1 MAEIKI
7 AGIMRAGAYSPN
19 HIGNDA
25 AIFNLT
31 TEQLRKRGCEVK
43 VYSEEQFIAGEVKED
58 IIVDMCRE
66 HRSMVLLQQ
75 LEDAGALVI
84 NSGYGIENCTRE
96 RMTRILL
103 GSNIPYPDSLI
114 VDTDE
119 VVKDRMVA
127 AKMDRAWIKR
137 GDFHAMHKEDVS
149 YVRHPEEAQE
159 VLQEYFLRGIKRAVI
174 NRHLV
179 GDLIKFYGV
188 RDTPFFYWFYPFDE
202 GHSKYGHE
210 AVNGHSRGI
219 EFDVAG
225 LRHIC
230 QQAAD
235 VLDVIVYGG
244 DCIVDPDGTIRIIDF
259 NDWPSFAPCRQEAAP
274 HIAKA
279 IIKKI
284 KARQCL
290 KPLLNVRTGLR
301 PGRRIATAS
310 SRWTP
315 KNISTSISTAA

>member
-244 DCIVDPDGTIRIIDF
+244 DCIVDPDGTMRIIDF

-284 KARQCL
+284 KERQ
-290 KPLLNVRTGLR
+290 
-301 PGRRIATAS
+301 
-310 SRWTP
+310 
-315 KNISTSISTAA
+315 

>member
-25 AIFNLT
+25 AIFNAVAD
-31 TEQLRKRGCEVK
+31 QLRKRGCIVTI
-43 VYSEEQFIAGEVKED
+43 YSEEQFNNDGVKED
-58 IIVDMCRE
+58 IIVNMCRE
-66 HRSMVLLQQ
+66 MKSIHKLQK
-75 LEDAGALVI
+75 LEDEGALVI

-96 RMTRILL
+96 RMTRILI
-103 GSNIPYPDSLI
+103 GSNIPYPESI
-114 VDTDE
+114 MVNTDE
-119 VVKDRMVA
+119 SVKDVLKEA
-127 AKMDRAWIKR
+127 GFTKCWIKR

-188 RDTPFFYWFYPFDE
+188 QGTPFFFWFYPFDE

-210 AVNGHSRGI
+210 AINGKSQGLK
-219 EFDVAG
+219 FDKE
-225 LRHIC
+225 LMRDIC
-230 QQAAD
+230 HKASE
-235 VLDVIVYGG
+235 VLDVKIYGG
-244 DCIVDPDGTIRIIDF
+244 DCIVSPEGDIRIIDF

-274 HIAKA
+274 HIAKC
-279 IIKKI
+279 ILSTIKEMK
-284 KARQCL
+284 Q
-290 KPLLNVRTGLR
+290 
-301 PGRRIATAS
+301 
-310 SRWTP
+310 
-315 KNISTSISTAA
+315 